1 MNATEPYVAII
12 NPAAG
17 GGRCGRRAPAA
28 LAELARRGVN
38 VETFE
43 TQRAGDATRIAREQ
57 TARGRRKFIAV
68 GGDGTTFEILNGL
81 EACFDAQS
89 PEGRATLGF
98 LPLGT
103 GNSFLRDFG
112 VANASQALEAL
123 VRGHAR
129 SCDVMRLEHDTGALH
144 YLNLLSLGFVAE
156 ICALTN
162 RHFKRLGSSGY
173 GLGVLVALAQL
184 GSRMIRMR
192 VDGGSLW
199 NKAPCSYRS
208 ATASYTGGSMMMA
221 PYAQTDDGMAD
232 VVVCGHMDRLTL
244 LSTFPK
250 IFRGA
255 HVHHHAITASRVR
268 SLEFETAPID
278 LHDRRRSAAPRA
290 ETYRRSAGGA
300 RCTRVR
306 RYGDHCRQAHAA
318 RGTETHRTARRHP
331 ARRGARVLRARL
343 SGCLDRRRHRSRAR
357 SRAVRSI
364 STSTART
371 RCTWS

>member
-1 MNATEPYVAII
+1 MNASEPFVAII

-43 TQRAGDATRIAREQ
+43 TRSAGDATRIAREQ
-57 TARGRRKFIAV
+57 AARGRRKFIAV
-68 GGDGTTFEILNGL
+68 GGDGTSFEVLNGL
-81 EACFDAQS
+81 EACLDAHG

-112 VANASQALEAL
+112 VASASQALEAL
-123 VRGHAR
+123 ARGRAR
-129 SCDVMRLEHDTGALH
+129 SCDVMRLEHDTGVLH

-162 RHFKRLGSSGY
+162 RHFKRLGTSGY
-173 GLGVLVALAQL
+173 GLGVLVAVAQL

-192 VDGGSLW
+192 VDGKTVW
-199 NKAPCSYRS
+199 EQS
-208 ATASYTGGSMMMA
+208 AVFVSVCNSRYTGGSMMMA

-232 VVVCGHMDRLTL
+232 VVVCGHMDRITL

-250 IFRGA
+250 IFRGE
-255 HVHHHAITASRVR
+255 HVHHHDITASRVR
-268 SLEFETAPID
+268 SLEFFETAPID
-278 LHDRRRSAAPRA
+278 LMIDG
-290 ETYRRSAGGA
+290 E
-300 RCTRVR
+300 
-306 RYGDHCRQAHAA
+306 
-318 RGTETHRTARRHP
+318 
-331 ARRGARVLRARL
+331 VLRHAPKRIDVRPAV
-343 SGCLDRRRHRSRAR
+343 LD
-357 SRAVRSI
+357 VLV
-364 STSTART
+364 
-371 RCTWS
+371 